1 MGTRAQTTEETNHHK
16 DFYSWLLSFLSILAL
31 DIILGWDTMVLV
43 RSPRYQLSQL
53 SSPQLLFLGST
64 ANLEGACGTG
74 LTFLFLGLQLNSCL
88 QKIIGAHVLDS
99 GGDLRYPR
107 ISHLI
112 IPTSLT
118 QPQKQGFWSQSDNK
132 NSPKLNDF
140 ILEPNEP
147 QKENSWDMSKLMSLW
162 HCI

>member
-1 MGTRAQTTEETNHHK
+1 MGTRAQATQKTTHHK
-16 DFYSWLLSFLSILAL
+16 YFLSWLPSLLSILAL

-53 SSPQLLFLGST
+53 SSPQLLFLGS
-64 ANLEGACGTG
+64 APNHEGACGIG
-74 LTFLFLGLQLNSCL
+74 LTSLFLGLPLNGCL

-118 QPQKQGFWSQSDNK
+118 HTSEARFLKPKQQ
-132 NSPKLNDF
+132 
-140 ILEPNEP
+140 
-147 QKENSWDMSKLMSLW
+147 
-162 HCI
+162 